1 MTLGRSARDKRPQ
14 VKPVQKIELSG
25 EKTGLRAI
33 AAVVFLLIGVG
44 ALVYAVDQMFTIEPG
59 WQTIQAGAADGPT
72 CGDEFVFLYEVGVS
86 GRSAR
91 EESREATRLYTE
103 ACRKAYQMF
112 HASERFEDMVSL
124 KELSGRPNEVLA
136 VDRALYQAFEAV
148 QEAGDR
154 TVYLGPVY
162 ARYND
167 LFLCQDDVQLVD
179 FDPRL
184 SEEVAE
190 EYAAIAA
197 YAEDP
202 YSIDVELLEDSRVCL
217 RVSEDYLAYAQREGI
232 DRFLDFG
239 WMRNAF
245 VADYLAETMME
256 AGFTCGT
263 ISSHDGFARCLDNRE
278 GSYALPLLDW
288 LEDRPIEA
296 GTLEYQGPMSLVSLR
311 GFPAAEGDEY
321 RYYRLKNG
329 EVRTLYLDP
338 YDSGLCKLGS
348 DSVGS
353 VVCYSPA
360 RGCAEL
366 AMGVGQAY
374 ISHFSG
380 DDWSK
385 GLGSGEIRIIDC
397 WSDSHEFVCTS
408 RETVVTNLYENEDG
422 VRYTLKVGPTPD

>member
-1 MTLGRSARDKRPQ
+1 MGRYARDKRPQ
-14 VKPVQKIELSG
+14 VKPVEKIQLSG
-25 EKTGLRAI
+25 ENLTLRAV
-33 AAVVFLLIGVG
+33 AAVLLLIIGAG
-44 ALVYAVDQMFTIEPG
+44 ALVYAFQRLFTPEPG
-59 WQTIQAGAADGPT
+59 WQAIQAGTDQGPG
-72 CGDEFVFLYEVGVS
+72 CGEDFTFLYELGVS
-86 GRSAR
+86 GQSVSA
-91 EESREATRLYTE
+91 ESRTVTQLYTQ
-103 ACRKAYQMF
+103 ACRTAYQLF
-112 HASERFEDMVSL
+112 NADEGFEGVVNL
-124 KELSGRPNEVLA
+124 WEINRRPNQVLQ
-136 VDRALYQAFEAV
+136 VDQVLYRAFAAI

-154 TVYLGPVY
+154 TVYLGPVVT
-162 ARYND
+162 RYDD
-167 LFLCQDDVQLVD
+167 LFYCEDDAQLVD

-184 SEEVAE
+184 SPAVAE
-190 EYAAIAA
+190 EYAAVAD
-197 YAEDP
+197 YAVDP
-202 YSIDVELLEDSRVCL
+202 AQIDVELLEDFQIRL

-239 WMRNAF
+239 WKRNAF
-245 VADYLAETMME
+245 VADYLAETMIE
-256 AGFTCGT
+256 AGFTCGA
-263 ISSHDGFARCLDNRE
+263 ISSQDGFVRCLDNRE
-278 GSYALPLLDW
+278 GNYALPLLDW

-311 GFPAAEGDEY
+311 SFPAAGGDEY

-374 ISHFSG
+374 ISGFSG

-385 GLGSGEIRIIDC
+385 GLGSGEIRIINC

-422 VRYTLKVGPTPD
+422 VRYTVKVGPVPD

>member
-1 MTLGRSARDKRPQ
+1 MGRSARDKRPQ
-14 VKPVQKIELSG
+14 VKPVQKIELSW
-25 EKTGLRAI
+25 EKTGLRAV
-33 AAVVFLLIGVG
+33 AAVVCLLVGAG
-44 ALVYAVDQMFTIEPG
+44 ALVYAVSQLFTTEPG
-59 WQTIQAGAADGPT
+59 WQTIQAGTADGTT
-72 CGDEFVFLYEVGVS
+72 CGDEFVFLYEVGAS

-91 EESREATRLYTE
+91 EESRALTQLYTQ
-103 ACRKAYQMF
+103 ACRKAYQLF
-112 HASERFEDMVSL
+112 HTGERFEGVVNL
-124 KELSGRPNEVLA
+124 KEINGRPNQVLT
-136 VDRALYQAFEAV
+136 VDEALYRAFEAV
-148 QEAGDR
+148 QGAEDR
-154 TVYLGPVY
+154 TIYLGPVY

-167 LFLCQDDVQLVD
+167 LFLCGDDAQLVD

-184 SEEVAE
+184 NPEVAE

-197 YAEDP
+197 YARDP
-202 YSIDVELLEDSRVCL
+202 EAIDVELLEDNQICL

-232 DRFLDFG
+232 ERFLDFG

-245 VADYLAETMME
+245 VADYLAEAMIG

-263 ISSHDGFARCLDNRE
+263 ISSYDGFARCLDDRE
-278 GSYALPLLDW
+278 GTYALPLLDW
-288 LEDRPIEA
+288 LGDRPIEA

-311 GFPAAEGDEY
+311 SFPAAEGDEY

-348 DSVGS
+348 DSWGS

-374 ISHFSG
+374 ISGFSG
-380 DDWSK
+380 DDWGK
-385 GLGSGEIRIIDC
+385 GLGSGEVRIIDC
-397 WSDSHEFVCTS
+397 WSGSHEFVCTS
-408 RETVVTNLYENEDG
+408 RETVVTNLYENKDG
-422 VRYTLKVGPTPD
+422 VRYTLKVGPVPD

>member
-1 MTLGRSARDKRPQ
+1 MTLGRSARDKRPR

-25 EKTGLRAI
+25 EKTGLRAV

-91 EESREATRLYTE
+91 EESREAARLYAE

-112 HASERFEDMVSL
+112 HASESFEDVVSL
-124 KELSGRPNEVLA
+124 KELSGRPNEVLT
-136 VDRALYQAFEAV
+136 VDRALYRAFEAV
-148 QEAGDR
+148 QKAGDR

-184 SEEVAE
+184 SPEVAE

-197 YAEDP
+197 YAGDP
-202 YSIDVELLEDSRVCL
+202 YSIDVELLEDSQVCL

-263 ISSHDGFARCLDNRE
+263 ISSHDGFARCLDSRE
-278 GSYALPLLDW
+278 GSYSLPLLDW
-288 LEDRPIEA
+288 LEDRPIQA
-296 GTLEYQGPMSLVSLR
+296 GTLEYQGPVSLVSLR

-338 YDSGLCKLGS
+338 ADGLCKLYV
-348 DSVGS
+348 DSVT
-353 VVCYSPA
+353 CYSPA
-360 RGCAEL
+360 HSCAEM
-366 AMGVGQAY
+366 AME
-374 ISHFSG
+374 
-380 DDWSK
+380 
-385 GLGSGEIRIIDC
+385 LGHAFIADALYPGPMLKLVREEAIVIEC
-397 WSDSHEFVCTS
+397 WSEERAFIILGEGEPVI
-408 RETVVTNLYENEDG
+408 TNLYEYAEG
-422 VRYTLKVGPTPD
+422 ERYTVD